1 MMSKPGLPLV
11 RAHWYSIHV
20 FKPAVDWHCDGEK
33 RHVIKWEK
41 HRITLMVSSQLLASR
56 LRVVY
61 VGREARVRRALEELS
76 SPARASQLQADT
88 RQSPPRSWQP
98 RSASEDESLKIAR
111 GCGEAR
117 VEIKMVKADQVCST
131 FFPWQG

>member
-1 MMSKPGLPLV
+1 
-11 RAHWYSIHV
+11 
-20 FKPAVDWHCDGEK
+20 
-33 RHVIKWEK
+33 
-41 HRITLMVSSQLLASR
+41 MVPSQLLASR

-61 VGREARVRRALEELS
+61 CGREARVRRALEELS
-76 SPARASQLQADT
+76 SPARASQLLADT

-98 RSASEDESLKIAR
+98 RSASEDERLKIAC

-131 FFPWQG
+131 FFSWQG